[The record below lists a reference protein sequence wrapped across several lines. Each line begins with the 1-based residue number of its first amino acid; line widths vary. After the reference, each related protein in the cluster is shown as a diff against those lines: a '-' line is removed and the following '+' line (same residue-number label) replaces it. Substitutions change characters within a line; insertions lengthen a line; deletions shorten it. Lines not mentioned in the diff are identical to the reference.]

1 MVESNSDAK
10 LGKKRAR
17 MQEDDQ
23 AMIEDKDQALKD
35 RKIVK
40 VKMSA
45 ASNKLLA
52 QHEGLDFE
60 DSEEDEFEN
69 EDVVQRDSSG
79 EENEGEWEDVK
90 DDNESM
96 STATKDLTVEKK
108 EVKEPKVP
116 EKTEIWNDLKEPL

>member
-17 MQEDDQ
+17 MQEEDQ

-69 EDVVQRDSSG
+69 EDVV
-79 EENEGEWEDVK
+79 
-90 DDNESM
+90 
-96 STATKDLTVEKK
+96 
-108 EVKEPKVP
+108 
-116 EKTEIWNDLKEPL
+116 